1 MTGKPCEWPVCLTD
15 AEHDRL
21 LAEIQATE
29 EDRPMSPA
37 PDKREACRCV
47 ETDEESEVLTEE
59 DLPWWLGIN
68 PVGE

>member
-1 MTGKPCEWPVCLTD
+1 VTGKPCEWPVCLTD

-29 EDRPMSPA
+29 DDRPMTPA
-37 PDKREACRCV
+37 SDKRKTCRCV
-47 ETDEESEVLTEE
+47 ESEVLTEE

-68 PVGE
+68 PAGG